1 MCRVPAQRR
10 APPEIALV
18 DACCFEGI
26 LLEPFFC
33 FEGILLEA
41 LEQVAQMCIDKQAL
55 CFDTVCPAAA
65 HDAAAA
71 SASAACV
78 SKSRSD

>member
-1 MCRVPAQRR
+1 
-10 APPEIALV
+10 V

-41 LEQVAQMCIDKQAL
+41 LEQVAQMCIDKL
-55 CFDTVCPAAA
+55 V
-65 HDAAAA
+65 
-71 SASAACV
+71 
-78 SKSRSD
+78 